1 MPTISNA
8 ESVPLWPQLL
18 ATWKDPFA
26 SPGTLEEWMLVAQRT
41 GSPAPAHADRTGGA
55 PADVAPPPIGPEL
68 QNVGSDEELA
78 AETLRITQDELK
90 PLLAR
95 DAVVVLDVGDEEAYE
110 DGHLP
115 GAVLVPL
122 GALPGRLDALR
133 AANKAIVAYCR

>member
-1 MPTISNA
+1 
-8 ESVPLWPQLL
+8 
-18 ATWKDPFA
+18 
-26 SPGTLEEWMLVAQRT
+26 MLVAERT
-41 GSPAPAHADRTGGA
+41 GSPAPAQADRTAGA

-78 AETLRITQDELK
+78 APSLRMTLDELK

-95 DAVVVLDVGDEEAYE
+95 DAVLVLDIGDQEVYE

-122 GALPGRLDALR
+122 GAVPGRLDALR
-133 AANKAIVAYCR
+133 ATNKAVVAYCR